1 MDPAAS
7 FGKADPTDCDRE
19 PIHVPNSI
27 QPHGCLVVLHP
38 ETHAVI
44 QQAGDFAGIL
54 GAEPD
59 RRAGMPLA
67 ELIGKDAAAAIVAL
81 VRRQRPGPPP
91 ASLHQHGFRC
101 GDRSV
106 NAMIH
111 ISEGLPVIEFEA
123 AARSGGRATDMLMTL
138 QRMLA
143 TLEDAP
149 SMRDFAQTT
158 VEQVRAVTGFDRVML
173 YTFLT
178 NGSGRVIAEDREP
191 ELETYLDLHYPES
204 DIPRQAR
211 ELYLKNRL
219 RQIPDVN
226 YVSLPVAPE
235 RNPVTNRPLDMSFC
249 HLRSVSPIYIEYLRN
264 MGVGASMS
272 ISVIRDARLWGLIAC
287 HHRRPH
293 YLSCEER
300 AACELFGQVFSS
312 QLGARER
319 ADVYQH
325 SVKQKTVQSRLMSRL
340 LKGDDLAGSL
350 IGCDPHLLDY
360 LEADGA
366 AVWIEGTYAEV
377 GRTPGERN
385 VRSIVEWLNAEPDE
399 GVFATHHLAQVFP
412 PAKAFAAD
420 AAGLLALSVSR
431 TPRDYVLWF
440 RREVTETI
448 TWAGNP
454 DKSVETPTPGGRLS
468 PRTSFAAWREMVRF
482 QSRPWK
488 PVEIEAAHSLRL
500 SLHEIIVRRIDEVA
514 RERARSQERQ
524 SLLIAEL
531 DHRVKNTLATI
542 QSIMRFSRGT
552 NDTLDSY
559 VANLDRRIKAMARAH
574 DLVSRAREHAADLRQ
589 IIGEQVNAYLDGP
602 HANVVL
608 TGPDLTLKPRAALSI
623 GMVIQELA
631 TNATKYGSLSVDG
644 GRLDVAWMLDRT
656 ALPPALVLSW
666 LERGGPEVTEP
677 TRVGFGRRVIERL
690 LTRELGGRAD
700 LTFDPSGLRCD
711 LHLPLDHVLAG
722 EEPSGAPSAAGCANI
737 GRQVLIVADSMIT
750 AADLQEK
757 LRAGGLEVLGPTGNI
772 AEALWWA
779 RVAAV
784 DAAVLD
790 IGSGNT
796 DALAVA
802 DALSTRNVPFIFLG
816 GYDRTEV
823 LPDRYADRPVLAR
836 PYEQAD
842 LNRLLTAA
850 MHEAGGRHKR

>member
-7 FGKADPTDCDRE
+7 FGKTDPADCDRE
-19 PIHVPNSI
+19 PIHVPGSI

-38 ETHAVI
+38 ETLAVI

-54 GAEPD
+54 GVVPD
-59 RRAGMPLA
+59 TRAGTPLA
-67 ELIGKDAAAAIVAL
+67 ELIGSDAAAAIVAL
-81 VRRQRPGPPP
+81 IRRQRPGPPP
-91 ASLHQHGFRC
+91 ASLHQHGFRR
-101 GDRSV
+101 GDRNV
-106 NAMIH
+106 NAVIH
-111 ISEGLPVIEFEA
+111 VSEGLPVIEFEA
-123 AARSGGRATDMLMTL
+123 AGPSGVRATGMLMTL

-143 TLEDAP
+143 RLEDAA
-149 SMRDFAQTT
+149 SMRDFAQTA
-158 VEQVRAVTGFDRVML
+158 VEQIRAVTGFDRVML
-173 YTFLT
+173 YTFLA

-191 ELETYLDLHYPES
+191 ELESYLDLHYPAS

-226 YVSLPVAPE
+226 YVALPVAPE
-235 RNPVTNRPLDMSFC
+235 INPVTNRPLDMSFC
-249 HLRSVSPIYIEYLRN
+249 HLRSVSPVHIQYLRN

-272 ISVIRDARLWGLIAC
+272 ISVIRDASLWGLIAC

-293 YLSCEER
+293 YLSGEER

-319 ADVYQH
+319 AAADQQ
-325 SVKQKTVQSRLMSRL
+325 SVNQKTVQSRLMSRL
-340 LKGDDLAGSL
+340 LKGDDLSGSL

-360 LEADGA
+360 IEADGA
-366 AVWIEGTYAEV
+366 AVWIEGKYAEL
-377 GRTPGERN
+377 GRTPGEGN
-385 VRSIVEWLNAEPDE
+385 VRSIVEWRNAEPDE
-399 GVFATHHLAQVFP
+399 GVFATHHLARAFP

-431 TPRDYVLWF
+431 TPRDYVFWF

-448 TWAGNP
+448 TWAGDP
-454 DKSVETPTPGGRLS
+454 GKSVEPPTPGGRLS
-468 PRTSFAAWREMVRF
+468 PRTSFAAWRETVRF

-500 SLHEIIVRRIDEVA
+500 SLLEIVLRRIDEVA
-514 RERARSQERQ
+514 RERARNQERQ
-524 SLLIAEL
+524 GLLIAEL

-552 NDTLDSY
+552 SDTLDSY
-559 VANLDRRIKAMARAH
+559 VANLERRIKAMARAH
-574 DLVSRAREHAADLRQ
+574 DLVSRAREQAAELRQ
-589 IIGEQVNAYLDGP
+589 IIGEQVNAYRGGP
-602 HANVVL
+602 RANVVL

-631 TNATKYGSLSVDG
+631 TNAAKYGSLSVDG

-656 ALPPALVLSW
+656 AAAPALALSW
-666 LERGGPEVTEP
+666 VERGGPEVTEP
-677 TRVGFGRRVIERL
+677 TRTGFGRQVIERL
-690 LTRELGGRAD
+690 LTRELGGRAS
-700 LTFDPSGLRCD
+700 LTFDPAGLRCD
-711 LHLPLDHVLAG
+711 LHLPLDPVLAG
-722 EEPSGAPSAAGCANI
+722 DEPSRDPSAAGGANI
-737 GRQVLIVADSMIT
+737 GRQVLVVADSVIT

-790 IGSGNT
+790 FGSGDT
-796 DALAVA
+796 GVLAVA
-802 DALSTRNVPFIFLG
+802 DVLSTRNVPFIILG
-816 GYDRTEV
+816 GYERKEV
-823 LPDRYADRPVLAR
+823 LPDRYVGRPFLAR
-836 PYEQAD
+836 PYGQAD
-842 LNRLLTAA
+842 LTRMLTAA
-850 MHEAGGRHKR
+850 MHDTGGGHKR